1 MTKVVKASEIDERFD
16 AGEDVSEFFDTEN
29 PIVEIPGRST
39 KRVNIDF
46 PQWMVDALDQEA
58 DALAISRQAVV
69 KTWIAERIRAT
80 A

>member
-1 MTKVVKASEIDERFD
+1 MKTIAAEDFD
-16 AGEDVSEFFDTEN
+16 RIFDDGEEDITEYLDLST
-29 PIVEIPGRST
+29 GRRINRPNET

-46 PQWMVDALDQEA
+46 PLWMVDALDEEA